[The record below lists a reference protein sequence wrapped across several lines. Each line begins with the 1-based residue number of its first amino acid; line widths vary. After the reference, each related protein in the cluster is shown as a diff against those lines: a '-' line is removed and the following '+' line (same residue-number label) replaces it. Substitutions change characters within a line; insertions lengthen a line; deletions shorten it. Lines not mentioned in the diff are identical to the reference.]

1 MTRWYAEYFTAD
13 YWSFA
18 RHEYTAARTAG
29 EVAYLVKTLEEHAPG
44 RRVLDLGCGI
54 GRHAVALA
62 EHGFEVVGVDVGR
75 WALDRAE
82 ESARRAGVPLTV
94 VLADLFGRADLPEAD
109 AAVCLQNFGWGTD
122 DEQRRFLR
130 RVRERL
136 VPGGVLVLDHSN
148 VTGILTRYQPTAR
161 FEAEGTVFDFFRSYD
176 PVTGRN
182 QGELR
187 VTHPDGTVARLLDDV
202 RLYQPPEVAAMLRDA
217 GYEIVRVDA
226 DFAAG
231 SEVRIDTRYV
241 QFVARAAARP
251 EPAVLDYTRVTPAPG
266 DLDLRWAPDEIEF
279 VRDVIDEVWAEVA
292 PHGRPTP
299 AAGDIPDHRPDSA
312 PADHSYHRPNSAPA
326 EHPDH
331 RPASVLADLAR
342 HLAVTD
348 PYGGVRAAPVLSAHF
363 GADITPERVIAG
375 AGTTTLLHA
384 LGALAA
390 PGTLLCTPY
399 SHPDLPGWAARL
411 GATLRPFDPAADDAP
426 ETIARLRPALVL
438 VERPGV
444 LGELLP
450 PDRVRA
456 LAEAARD
463 VGGLLVLD
471 EACATYAGPEA
482 SAVPLTSEA
491 EGLVVLRGLSKGY
504 CCGGLR
510 IGFAICSAGTG
521 ATLRRAAPPLAASAL
536 PLEVALRLLERGDVL
551 QPLRTALATAKPE
564 LVAGLRRLGLTV
576 APGHPTL
583 PWVTVEGHVPPGLLG
598 KPVRPIFGAPRT
610 RISVPLS
617 AARRD
622 AFRALVERADAA
634 GG

>member
-1 MTRWYAEYFTAD
+1 MTRWYTEYFTAD

-29 EVAYLVKTLEEHAPG
+29 EVSYLVKTLEEHAPG

-62 EHGFEVVGVDVGR
+62 EHGFEVVGVDVSL
-75 WALDRAE
+75 WALDQAE

-161 FEAEGTVFDFFRSYD
+161 FEAEGVVYDFFRSYD

-187 VTHPDGTVARLLDDV
+187 VTYPDGTVARLLDDV
-202 RLYQPPEVAAMLRDA
+202 RLYQPPEVAGMLRDA
-217 GYEIVRVDA
+217 GYEIVRADA

-231 SEVRIDTRYV
+231 SEIRIDTRYV
-241 QFVARAAARP
+241 QFVARAAITP
-251 EPAVLDYTRVTPAPG
+251 EPAVLDYTRVLPAPG

-279 VRDVIDEVWAEVA
+279 VRDVIDQVWAEVT
-292 PHGRPTP
+292 PDGRPTTATADP
-299 AAGDIPDHRPDSA
+299 RPDGL
-312 PADHSYHRPNSAPA
+312 
-326 EHPDH
+326 
-331 RPASVLADLAR
+331 PASVPAEPVPDGRSASAVADLAR

-348 PYGGVRAAPVLSAHF
+348 PYGGERAAPVLSAHF
-363 GADITPERVIAG
+363 SARITPDRVVAG

-411 GATLRPFDPAADDAP
+411 GATLRPFDPADDDAP
-426 ETIARLRPALVL
+426 GTISRLRPALVL

-456 LAEAARD
+456 LAEAARNA
-463 VGGLLVLD
+463 GGLLVLD

-482 SAVPLTSEA
+482 SAVPLTSEV

-510 IGFAICSAGTG
+510 VGFAICSADAG
-521 ATLRRAAPPLAASAL
+521 AALRRVAPPLAASAL
-536 PLEVALRLLERGDVL
+536 PLEVAMRLLERGDVL

-564 LVAGLRRLGLTV
+564 LVAGLRRLGVTV
-576 APGHPTL
+576 EPGHSAL
-583 PWVTVEGHVPPGLLG
+583 PWVTVEGDVPPGLLG
-598 KPVRPIFGAPRT
+598 KPVRPIFGPPRT
-610 RISVPLS
+610 RVSVPLS
-617 AARRD
+617 VERRT
-622 AFRALVERADAA
+622 AFRALVDRAALA